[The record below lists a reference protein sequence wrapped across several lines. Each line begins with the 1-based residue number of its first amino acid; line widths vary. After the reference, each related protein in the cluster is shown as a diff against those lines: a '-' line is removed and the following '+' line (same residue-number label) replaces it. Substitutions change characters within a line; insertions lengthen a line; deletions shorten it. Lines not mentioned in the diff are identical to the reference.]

1 MASRPV
7 RYHYPKSL
15 HNAPYQTLPCR
26 PKVQMSGCSKV
37 EMSAFPAQC
46 RDARTPHVEHE
57 ATGSPA
63 GPDADRR
70 AAADAPARGGAAPDR
85 RAPGA
90 TPLSRVRPGRRR
102 GARVAPARSSECPPA
117 PGRHP
122 GARPGPHPRALRR
135 LRAHVRPPE
144 AHRGARPRPVRR
156 DAARLDECRQ
166 LDGSEHAW
174 FEDRGPRCTLLV
186 YVDDAT
192 SRLMELCFADTESTF
207 DYFYATRRYLERHGK
222 PMAFY
227 SDRLSVFHV
236 QARDRAQGGPG
247 LSQFGRALRALNI
260 DSLCANSPQAKGR
273 VERANGTLQDR
284 LVKELRLRGLS
295 TPAAAE
301 PFLPVF
307 MADYNRRFATPA
319 RVAYDAHQPLLPSE
333 DLTEIFTFQELRRIT
348 AQLTVNYK
356 RGLYVLEDS
365 VENRRLRRTTALVSE
380 AADGTVT
387 IRGNGRVL
395 AYRLHPRD
403 HARLVPGVVVEH
415 KHLDGVFAWIAAQQ
429 HDRDAA
435 RLANPKVTLRAKK
448 RLRAAASSSASS
460 VDP

>member
-1 MASRPV
+1 MHGP
-7 RYHYPKSL
+7 L
-15 HNAPYQTLPCR
+15 TLSMKELDR
-26 PKVQMSGCSKV
+26 LQVLTRIA
-37 EMSAFPAQC
+37 E
-46 RDARTPHVEHE
+46 RRLTR
-57 ATGSPA
+57 
-63 GPDADRR
+63 RR
-70 AAADAPARGGAAPDR
+70 AAGLLQIGERQVRRLYRAFVQDGAA
-85 RAPGA
+85 G
-90 TPLSRVRPGRRR
+90 LVSRRR
-102 GARVAPARSSECPPA
+102 GRPSARRLPAATQERALALIRERYA
-117 PGRHP
+117 DF
-122 GARPGPHPRALRR
+122 GPTFAHQKLTEEHALVLSVETLRGWMSAAGLWVPRAQRARR
-135 LRAHVRPPE
+135 SYPPRERRACLGELV
-144 AHRGARPRPVRR
+144 
-156 DAARLDECRQ
+156 Q

-319 RVAYDAHQPLLPSE
+319 RVAYDAHRPLLPSE